1 MPAMKSISVN
11 QKLAARIKQIRLKKG
26 LAAREVAKRCNMN
39 LRNYQRLESANPPDL
54 RASKINR
61 IAKALGVSLRYLFT
75 F

>member
-1 MPAMKSISVN
+1 MKNMSVN
-11 QKLAARIKQIRLKKG
+11 QKLAVRIKQIRLKKG

-39 LRNYQRLESANPPDL
+39 LRNYQRLESAKPPDL

-61 IAKALGVSLRYLFT
+61 IAKALGISLRYLFT